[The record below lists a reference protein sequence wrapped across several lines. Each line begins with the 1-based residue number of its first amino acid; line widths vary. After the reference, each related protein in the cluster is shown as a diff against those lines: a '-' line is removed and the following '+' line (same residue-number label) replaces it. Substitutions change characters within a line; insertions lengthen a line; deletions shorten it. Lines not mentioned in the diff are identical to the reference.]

1 MWRSGFRDLRRE
13 GGASVLS
20 LDTTQNLERCEKNS
34 PLYHALNDWL
44 GQSVPWAHR
53 GHLTAFG
60 WWWPIGDFMAMSLLV
75 ALLGGDLT
83 AREIAIVP
91 LGQRRG
97 ANAH

>member
-1 MWRSGFRDLRRE
+1 
-13 GGASVLS
+13 
-20 LDTTQNLERCEKNS
+20 
-34 PLYHALNDWL
+34 
-44 GQSVPWAHR
+44 
-53 GHLTAFG
+53 
-60 WWWPIGDFMAMSLLV
+60 MSLLV